1 MDHIDINIVI
11 APPELI
17 CKKARRFS
25 KQLRKQGT
33 LFTLGLKDFIPHIS
47 IYMCR
52 IPLKN
57 LDKVQKSLSD
67 ISSLIRAFPI
77 TAYRFRNVK
86 GGYIDIRYYRNI
98 HMRRLQFL
106 ILQQINPLRDSLIR
120 DKDKE
125 KFPTYSLRKQRAIEK
140 YGYTHINNY
149 YFPHLTLTKLAT
161 QLTFPEMDVPLK
173 WEDMSFTVNKLA
185 IYITGEHG
193 TCRKLIKS
201 FKLEQ

>member
-25 KQLRKQGT
+25 RQLKKQGT
-33 LFTLGLKDFIPHIS
+33 LFTLGFKDYIPHIS

-57 LDKVQKSLSD
+57 LEKVQKSLSD
-67 ISSLIRAFPI
+67 ISTRINSFPI
-77 TAYRFRNVK
+77 TAYRFRKVK

-98 HMRRLQFL
+98 HMRRLQE
-106 ILQQINPLRDSLIR
+106 ILLQHINPLRDSLIR

-125 KFPTYSLRKQRAIEK
+125 RFPSYSPRIQRAIEK
-140 YGYTHINNY
+140 YGYAHVNDH
-149 YFPHLTLTKLAT
+149 YFPHLTLTKIAT
-161 QLTFPEMDVPLK
+161 QLTLPQMEIPLK
-173 WEDMSFTVNKLA
+173 WDDMSFTVNKLA
-185 IYITGEHG
+185 IYISGEHG